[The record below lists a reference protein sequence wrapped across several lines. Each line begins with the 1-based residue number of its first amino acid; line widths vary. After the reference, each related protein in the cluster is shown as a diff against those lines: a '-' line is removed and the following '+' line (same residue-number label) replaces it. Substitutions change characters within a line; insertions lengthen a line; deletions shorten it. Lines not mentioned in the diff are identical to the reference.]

1 MNSCIL
7 GVNQVV
13 PKLTTVV
20 TVNFPLGLF
29 FWSPKVVSTSL
40 SLEITSCAVLNK
52 YPPFSVNA
60 NPLACLSKSCT
71 FKSCSKD

>member
-1 MNSCIL
+1 M
-7 GVNQVV
+7 

-29 FWSPKVVSTSL
+29 FLSIKVDSTSL

-52 YPPFSVNA
+52 YSPFSVKDK
-60 NPLACLSKSCT
+60 PLACLSNS
-71 FKSCSKD
+71 